1 MLGTQIRQKD
11 GVFYFISYPAEDL
24 LEKVR
29 FISRFYSEDEKIAA
43 EEVAEGDDVG
53 RFISRIERTDKAF
66 QRELSKQKVAAIE
79 NFYETAM
86 TQPPIPGTVLLFT
99 AETLKF
105 DPVGSF
111 ENVGNLE
118 EPLGKYLIID
128 GQHRLAALHFYR
140 QHHPE
145 EAKTIAVPCIIFD
158 GRSEDFATEMF
169 VTINSTPTRI
179 NKSHLID
186 LYEKVSW
193 GAPDKKFAAK
203 LAERLYGDGDS
214 PLRYKI
220 NRLGGRSRQEKWIL
234 QAELYNELYRWVQA
248 DWKELGGR
256 VGAGRASAEIDR
268 CYEMVR
274 DFLKAAERVWG
285 ETWGSEAHMVTRPVT
300 LKAMLRVLGDL
311 AREDSDP
318 SEGRQRR
325 WENRLRPWE
334 ALRRD
339 FRAEGFY
346 ERFPARGQ
354 TERVARVYRELARPL
369 ALLAKPGPEKETRP
383 RRAAKEQPSSLEP
396 APAAGP

>member
-24 LEKVR
+24 LERVR
-29 FISRFYSEDEKIAA
+29 FISRFYSEDDKIAA

-203 LAERLYGDGDS
+203 LAERLYGEADS

-268 CYEMVR
+268 CYDMVR

-285 ETWGSEAHMVTRPVT
+285 DTWGSAGHMVTRPVT

-311 AREDSDP
+311 AREDSEP
-318 SEGRQRR
+318 AEGRRRR
-325 WENRLRPWE
+325 WEERLRPWE

-354 TERVARVYRELARPL
+354 TERVARVYRELARL
-369 ALLAKPGPEKETRP
+369 LGLLAKAAPEKEARP
-383 RRAAKEQPSSLEP
+383 RRAVKELLSSLEP
-396 APAAGP
+396 TPAAGP